1 MAQSREPHQRQ
12 KYRRDNPK
20 GNRSLTGDQKQQI
33 HKLYAKIKNGNKV
46 ADILGLGRTTV
57 YKHLGLG
64 NSRNPDWTDDEI
76 QVLVDGYLEKKPV
89 KEIARKLGR
98 SPTAVQVRMCRYRKR
113 VREDPKK
120 QLALRAITWALKAVR
135 KADIFRE
142 LEQ

>member
-1 MAQSREPHQRQ
+1 M
-12 KYRRDNPK
+12 
-20 GNRSLTGDQKQQI
+20 
-33 HKLYAKIKNGNKV
+33 
-46 ADILGLGRTTV
+46 
-57 YKHLGLG
+57 
-64 NSRNPDWTDDEI
+64 
-76 QVLVDGYLEKKPV
+76 DGYLEKKPV